1 MSFENF
7 IGFRYLKSKRKQTFI
22 SVITFISITGIVVG
36 VMALIIVLSVMTG
49 FEEDLK
55 DKILGVTSHVVVAQ
69 YGGTMSD
76 YEIVAATASGAEG
89 VVGATF
95 FTYNQAMLSVP
106 STEYGAGGVSGAVVR
121 GIDPSTAGDVT
132 ILPER
137 IIEGKFED
145 INIEFGN
152 DEGLLP
158 GILIGRELSMALGAG
173 VGDEVSVIS
182 PSGATSGLSGVPR
195 MAKFQVVGIF
205 QFGMYEYDASLAFM
219 SVKNS
224 QKFFQMGDV
233 VTGVE
238 LKIED
243 IYDADKV
250 SDRLYSILGTPYYT
264 RTWIDMNR
272 NLFSALKLEKT
283 AMFIILSLIIIVAA
297 LNIISTL
304 IMVVMEKGKDIA
316 ILKSLGATQK
326 SIMKIFMLEGIVIGF
341 FGTLLGTFLG
351 VLVAVNLG
359 GIVSAIEDKFDF
371 KVLPPEVYY
380 LDRLPSEVDP
390 TAVVLI
396 AMVSLVISF
405 LATLYPSWQASK
417 HDPVEGLRYE

>member
-1 MSFENF
+1 MSFESF
-7 IGFRYLKSKRKQTFI
+7 IGFRYLMSKRKQTFI
-22 SVITFISITGIVVG
+22 SVITFISVTGIVVG

-55 DKILGVTSHVVVAQ
+55 DKILGVTSHVVVAE
-69 YGGTMSD
+69 YGGTMTD
-76 YEIVAATASGAEG
+76 YEIVAETASGVSG

-95 FTYNQAMLSVP
+95 FTYNQAMISVP
-106 STEYGAGGVSGAVVR
+106 STEYGGGGVSGVVVR
-121 GIDPSTAGDVT
+121 GVDPDSAGDVT
-132 ILPER
+132 VLPDR
-137 IIEGKFED
+137 IVRGEFED
-145 INIEFGN
+145 LKIEFGN
-152 DEGLLP
+152 SEGLLP
-158 GILIGRELSMALGAG
+158 GILIGRELSVSIGAG
-173 VGDEVSVIS
+173 LGDEVSVIS
-182 PSGATSGLSGVPR
+182 PTGGTSGISGVPR
-195 MAKFQVVGIF
+195 MAKFKVVGIF

-243 IYDADKV
+243 IYSADEV
-250 SDRLYSILGTPYYT
+250 SEDLHSVLGSSYYT

-316 ILKSLGATQK
+316 ILKSLGATSG

-341 FGTLLGTFLG
+341 VGTMLGTFFG
-351 VLVAVNLG
+351 VVVAINLG
-359 GIVSAIEDKFDF
+359 DIVTAIENKFNF

-390 TAVVLI
+390 MAVTLI
-396 AMVSLVISF
+396 ALVSLSISF

-417 HDPVEGLRYE
+417 NDPVDGLRYE